1 MIRHARPRYLA
12 IQVDSENLFEGDDIK
27 NAVWNNVLQLFGEY
41 GASKTGLF
49 LISYDETKKQAV
61 LRCSHKALPMVH
73 AAVAS
78 ITRIKEQPTTIHVL
92 KISGTIKA
100 LDKKLNVK

>member
-1 MIRHARPRYLA
+1 VIRQARPRYLA
-12 IQVDSENLFEGDDIK
+12 IQIDSNESFEEDDVK
-27 NAVWNNVLQLFGEY
+27 DAVWKAVLQLFGEY

-49 LISYDETKKQAV
+49 LINYDKQKNQAV

-73 AAVAS
+73 ASVAS
-78 ITRIKEQPTTIHVL
+78 ITKIKNKPATFHVI

-100 LDKKLNVK
+100 LGKKRGA